1 MRGCQ
6 RIGDV
11 TPRIAAL
18 VSLVALLLTAVTLSG
33 VVASPATTP
42 SQIRFQEVAA
52 KSGLQFELRNGA
64 VGDFHQIELTGG
76 GIAVLD
82 YNNDGCT
89 DIFFTNGASVPSL
102 RKTGPEFS
110 NRLFRNN
117 CDMTFTDV
125 TDQAGLAGA
134 GYSMAAAAADFD
146 NDGFTDLFVTGAK
159 GNTLYRNL
167 GNGRFADITT
177 QAGLAGGDPRFGKM
191 WAASAGWLD
200 YDNDGWLDLFVSNY
214 VVWDAATEPRCG
226 TPERQFYCHPKAYQG
241 LPGQLFHN
249 NHDGTFTDV
258 SLASGIGS
266 QIGKGMGV
274 AFADIDGDGLTDI
287 FVANDSVRNFLFRNR
302 GDGTFEEIGLEAG
315 VALRDDGYA
324 IAGMGVDFRDFD
336 NDGKPDLIVS
346 GIINDSFLLFRNLG
360 GAKGFE
366 DSAQRTGLLM
376 GTRPLTGW
384 SLGMYDFDN
393 DGWKDLFFGL
403 SHLAQLDRY
412 LGSDSALPN
421 RVFRN
426 VGGKRFEDVS
436 AGAGADFQRS
446 AMHRGV
452 AFADFDNDGRIDA
465 VVSVVNGPAK
475 LFRNVSMGDSHWLA
489 IRLHGRRS
497 NRQGLG
503 AVVHVHLA
511 DGRDLYNQAT
521 TAVGYACSSEP
532 LVRFGLGTN
541 RVAETIEVHWPGGDT
556 QKISKITAD
565 RIVEIVEEVKQ

>member
-1 MRGCQ
+1 M
-6 RIGDV
+6 
-11 TPRIAAL
+11 
-18 VSLVALLLTAVTLSG
+18 
-33 VVASPATTP
+33 
-42 SQIRFQEVAA
+42 
-52 KSGLQFELRNGA
+52 KFELRNGA

-89 DIFFTNGASVPSL
+89 DIFFTNGGTVPSL

-125 TDQAGLAGA
+125 TEQAGLAGV
-134 GYSMAAAAADFD
+134 GYSMAVATADFD
-146 NDGFTDLFVTGAK
+146 NDGFADLFVTGVK
-159 GNTLYRNL
+159 GNFLYRNL
-167 GNGRFADITT
+167 GNGHFADVTA
-177 QAGLAGGDPRFGKM
+177 QAGVEGKDARFGNM

-226 TPERQFYCHPKAYQG
+226 TPERQFYCHPKAYRG

-258 SLASGIGS
+258 SLASGIGGH
-266 QIGKGMGV
+266 IGKGMGV

-324 IAGMGVDFRDFD
+324 IAGMGADFRDFD

-360 GAKGFE
+360 GARGFE

-393 DGWKDLFFGL
+393 DGWKDLFFAL

-421 RVFRN
+421 RIFRN
-426 VGGKRFEDVS
+426 AEGKRFEDVS
-436 AGAGADFQRS
+436 AGAGPDFQRPG
-446 AMHRGV
+446 MHRGV

-475 LFRNVSMGDSHWLA
+475 LFRNITAGDSHWLA
-489 IRLHGRRS
+489 VRLRGTRS

-503 AVVHVHLA
+503 AIVHAHLP

-521 TAVGYACSSEP
+521 TAVGYACSSEA

-541 RVAETIEVHWPGGDT
+541 RMAETIEVRWPGGGM
-556 QKISKITAD
+556 QQMSNVPAG
-565 RIVEIVEEVKQ
+565 RIVDIVEQVKQ